1 MSKLFSPLTI
11 KSVNFKNRIIMS
23 PMCMYSCE
31 DGFATD
37 WHFVHYGTRAMG
49 GAGTVIFE
57 ASAVRKDGR
66 ISVGDLGIYKDE
78 HIEMLQKIAKFVKD
92 NGSIVGIQLAH
103 AGRKAS
109 TWAAGAD
116 SKILKEN
123 LKVKAMDVVKFKIT
137 PKTIKVEVRNS
148 NNYVFDFNKAV
159 EMQKEDRDVL
169 LKLYNALD
177 LLFRKENVIEAK
189 NHISPNQ
196 TNILDQINE
205 VGSLE

>member
-1 MSKLFSPLTI
+1 
-11 KSVNFKNRIIMS
+11 
-23 PMCMYSCE
+23 
-31 DGFATD
+31 
-37 WHFVHYGTRAMG
+37 
-49 GAGTVIFE
+49 
-57 ASAVRKDGR
+57 
-66 ISVGDLGIYKDE
+66 
-78 HIEMLQKIAKFVKD
+78 
-92 NGSIVGIQLAH
+92 
-103 AGRKAS
+103 
-109 TWAAGAD
+109 
-116 SKILKEN
+116 
-123 LKVKAMDVVKFKIT
+123 MDVVKFKIT

-177 LLFRKENVIEAK
+177 LLFRKENVIEVK